1 MSSAARCAAW
11 MPVCSCESSSPRAC
25 AVPCVTA
32 CLACSRMTC
41 NASLARRV
49 APDSRRCMPWSSESV
64 LASTRCTACALRA
77 SSWLAMVASLS
88 SDCLSASRLSWL
100 PGVMWILPCH
110 GVSHAHGMRP
120 VHLLGGLLPVLRLP
134 GGLLFPCLR
143 GLAVLLHVLLPGLPV
158 RRTQVVA
165 SDRMHFAAI
174 VVQRRPVQAIEQAV
188 DFAAGPI
195 RMQFRGVD
203 PGCVDIALS
212 VRRGDGADGDAATL
226 QLHVHVTVKG
236 FLLRAERCIAAAGTA
251 WHTVV
256 MAIEH
261 AVPVAAFGGDTGILV
276 RPVPNSQ
283 RGLGWAVVL

>member
-110 GVSHAHGMRP
+110 GVSHAHGMRS
-120 VHLLGGLLPVLRLP
+120 VHLLGGLLQLLRLP

-143 GLAVLLHVLLPGLPV
+143 GLAVFLHVLPPGLPV
-158 RRTQVVA
+158 RRTRSLRPV
-165 SDRMHFAAI
+165 RFYFAAS
-174 VVQRRPVQAIEQAV
+174 VTQHPPRPAMEPLSGLQSV
-188 DFAAGPI
+188 GN
-195 RMQFRGVD
+195 RG
-203 PGCVDIALS
+203 
-212 VRRGDGADGDAATL
+212 
-226 QLHVHVTVKG
+226 
-236 FLLRAERCIAAAGTA
+236 
-251 WHTVV
+251 
-256 MAIEH
+256 
-261 AVPVAAFGGDTGILV
+261 
-276 RPVPNSQ
+276 
-283 RGLGWAVVL
+283 